1 MPPSD
6 LENTLLERI
15 RQNPFVSQQT
25 LADELGLSRSRVAA
39 LLSQLTQ
46 QGFLLGRAYVLPPP
60 RRIVCVGGA
69 VLDRKYTARG
79 PLVAG
84 SSNPVG
90 GSRSYGGVARNV
102 AENLGRLGAACA
114 FISVLGDDETAR
126 GLLSHLSSVG
136 VDVSGC
142 ERLQNG
148 RTAEYLALLS
158 EAGELELA
166 LADMDIF
173 EALTPA
179 LLERHTPQFQ
189 GASWVFADCNLPAQ
203 SLNFLLERRRVSHFR
218 LALDAVSVAKS
229 ARLPTSLEGLDLLFL
244 NRDEAAALTGISE
257 RGDAALERILNT
269 LHSRGVAEVVLS
281 LGESGLMASSRAN
294 FIHLNAPPT
303 QVIDVT
309 GAGDAL
315 IAGTLYRLLEG
326 ANLTQACG
334 SGQRLAQLTL
344 STPHSVYPNLS
355 SQSLL
360 PEETP

>member
-1 MPPSD
+1 MPPSE

-25 LADELGLSRSRVAA
+25 LANELGLSRSRVAA

-46 QGFLLGRAYVLPPP
+46 QGYLLGRAYVLPPP
-60 RRIVCVGGA
+60 RRMVCIGGA

-79 PLVAG
+79 PLVVG

-90 GSRSYGGVARNV
+90 GSQSYGGVARNV

-126 GLLSHLSSVG
+126 GLLSHLSSAG

-142 ERLQNG
+142 ERIQNG
-148 RTAEYLALLS
+148 RTAEYLALLNRS
-158 EAGELELA
+158 GELELA

-173 EALTPA
+173 EALTPTV
-179 LLERHTPQFQ
+179 LERHTSRFQ

-203 SLNFLLERRRVSHFR
+203 SLSFLLERRRVSRFR

-229 ARLPTSLEGLDLLFL
+229 ARLPASLEGLDLLFL

-281 LGESGLMASSRAN
+281 LGEAGLITSSADSQTR
-294 FIHLNAPPT
+294 LNALPT
-303 QVIDVT
+303 RVVDVT

-326 ANLTQACG
+326 ANLTDACRT
-334 SGQRLAQLTL
+334 GQKLAQLTL
-344 STPHSVYPNLS
+344 ITPHSVYPQLS

-360 PEETP
+360 SEETP